1 MMSKQYSI
9 IKGFIVI
16 YSLTLPY
23 LNLSP
28 AIASEVKQS
37 VKQITQKVATG
48 NSSSSI
54 PRIEL
59 SPGYGVNISFIK
71 SDEIIE
77 KVWLDNPT
85 FASLDVDGCLS
96 TEERECDKEGAT
108 VIHLRRIKP
117 LKVRQLPLSNTSLL
131 TVIAKGKSERKV
143 YLFKVGMGNK
153 APTYHTLEIIPDSK
167 IVPENTQFTNIKN
180 INELQLISRGLK
192 IVNSEGLINDKS
204 RLWSRI
210 ANFLIKVRMGESIN
224 SAARKSGI
232 SMRLVNRLIELGNVR
247 GRGQRKVRSWGLP
260 K

>member
-9 IKGFIVI
+9 IKGFIVVC
-16 YSLTLPY
+16 SLTLPCF
-23 LNLSP
+23 NLSP
-28 AIASEVKQS
+28 VIASQVKQS

-96 TEERECDKEGAT
+96 TGERECDKEGAT
-108 VIHLRRIKP
+108 VIHLRRINP
-117 LKVRQLPLSNTSLL
+117 IKVRQLPSSNTSLL
-131 TVIAKGKSERKV
+131 TVIAKGQSGRKV

-153 APTYHTLEIIPDSK
+153 TPNYHTLEIIPDNK
-167 IVPENTQFTNIKN
+167 IAPENTQFTNIKN

-232 SMRLVNRLIELGNVR
+232 SMRLVNRLIELGSLR
-247 GRGQRKVRSWGLP
+247 GRGQGEVIKA
-260 K
+260 KY

>member
-96 TEERECDKEGAT
+96 TTTRECDKEGAT

-143 YLFKVGMGNK
+143 YLFKVGTGDK
-153 APTYHTLEIIPDSK
+153 TPTSHTIEIIPDSK
-167 IVPENTQFTNIKN
+167 IFPENTQFNNIKN

-232 SMRLVNRLIELGNVR
+232 SMRLLNRLIELGN
-247 GRGQRKVRSWGLP
+247 KYNS
-260 K
+260 

>member
-1 MMSKQYSI
+1 MI
-9 IKGFIVI
+9 ILQWRKIIACSV
-16 YSLTLPY
+16 LLPFT
-23 LNLSP
+23 NLSP
-28 AIASEVKQS
+28 VIASEVKQS
-37 VKQITQKVATG
+37 VKQITQQVATG

-71 SDEIIE
+71 SDKIIE

-96 TEERECDKEGAT
+96 TQERECDTEGAT

-117 LKVRQLPLSNTSLL
+117 LKVRQLPLSNISLL
-131 TVIAKGKSERKV
+131 TVIAKGKSGRNV
-143 YLFKVGMGNK
+143 YLFKVETGDK
-153 APTYHTLEIIPDSK
+153 TPTYHTLEIIPDSQIFPK
-167 IVPENTQFTNIKN
+167 NTQFPNIKN

-224 SAARKSGI
+224 SAARRSGI
-232 SMRLVNRLIELGNVR
+232 SMRLVNRLIELGN
-247 GRGQRKVRSWGLP
+247 KYNS
-260 K
+260 